1 MTQEASDDTGELKRW
16 GWDETWREHFR
27 ALERDDVVPA
37 RVMRGARRSV
47 ELVGATDPGT
57 RARIPGRI
65 LRQGPEQRPV
75 VGDWL
80 AVRER
85 DGDWEV
91 CAILPRRSLFRRR
104 AAGRAAAV
112 QLIAAN
118 VDTVLLM
125 MGLDADYNLRRIE
138 RYLTLSA
145 PSGATS
151 VIVLNKRD
159 LAEALDERIAEIA
172 SIASGAPV
180 IALSAKLGEG
190 LEPLEDYLAPGATVA
205 LLGSSGVGKSTLVN
219 RLVGHELQPTAT
231 VRERDGRGKHT
242 TTSRELIRL
251 EGGALLIDT
260 PGMREL
266 GLWTEDADALDD
278 TFEDVARLAASC
290 RFRDCGH
297 TSEPGCAVIAAL
309 RAGDL
314 AEARLASYLK
324 LQRELIGVAQLAR
337 EKEERFKAI
346 SKGLRRRRK
355 DER

>member
-1 MTQEASDDTGELKRW
+1 MAEASDDAGELRAW
-16 GWDETWREHFR
+16 GWDDRWRE
-27 ALERDDVVPA
+27 ALEALDRDDVVAA

-47 ELVGATDPGT
+47 ELVGVEAGA
-57 RARIPGRI
+57 RARIPGRM
-65 LRQGPEQRPV
+65 LREGPERRPV

-91 CAILPRRSLFRRR
+91 CAVLPRRSLFRRR
-104 AAGRAAAV
+104 AAGRSAAV

-125 MGLDADYNLRRIE
+125 MGLDADFNLRRIE
-138 RYLTLSA
+138 RYLTLAA
-145 PSGATS
+145 PSGAQS
-151 VIVLNKRD
+151 VVVLNKVD
-159 LAEALDERIAEIA
+159 LADDLDGRIDQVRQV
-172 SIASGAPV
+172 ASGAPV

-190 LEPLEDYLAPGATVA
+190 LDPLDAYLEPGATVA

-219 RLVGHELQPTAT
+219 RLLGHEQQTTAE

-251 EGGALLIDT
+251 HGGALLIDT

-266 GLWTEDADALDD
+266 GLWTEDEHALDD
-278 TFEDVARLAASC
+278 AFEEVVRLAASC
-290 RFRDCGH
+290 RFRDCSHGG
-297 TSEPGCAVIAAL
+297 EPGCAVRAAL
-309 RAGDL
+309 DSGDL

-324 LQRELIGVAQLAR
+324 LRRELVDVSELAR
-337 EKEERFKAI
+337 EKEARFKTIA
-346 SKGLRRRRK
+346 KAMRRRK
-355 DER
+355 NER